1 MTRDSSAG
9 GAWTRRAS
17 AILWAFADRRLT
29 IAGLWALGLV
39 GISLSLVLPSQ
50 VGRLTQLFAGEQ
62 QVAWPPVLRMILYL
76 VGAQLGLSAISY
88 VRARSE
94 ISLRESAIGRLTL
107 RLYGRIIRFG
117 ADFFRT
123 QEVERINAR
132 AIEDTNRVGTFWAGA
147 LVEAPLAAASIGVLG
162 AVMVLDSW
170 LLGLCM
176 IVLSALSGYFVLF
189 DRQIQAGNREVREAW
204 EAIRARAS
212 EMVAGVS
219 EIRNHG
225 AFEYALGDLGRAF
238 RSYQGVTE
246 RVGRLVA
253 MFRAMDPLVATV
265 QKGVLFAVG
274 AALCIASS
282 RLAHLSGP
290 MTWARVIKFMLLAQV
305 FQNSI
310 TQLSSYLLQWRMT
323 RESARRVEE
332 YLGRRC
338 VFAAAGPGE
347 PLPQEALPI
356 TYERVSVTAETGQSI
371 LRDVTLG
378 VEAGQHIALCGPSGC
393 GKTTL
398 LQALVRGVEPS
409 GGRCLLGPVPLERY
423 DLLSLARGVGFVPQT
438 PVLFN
443 TSIRQNLLLS
453 LRRPATRCIEDEA
466 GSIDLQR
473 LDHIQSPEQL
483 DRELLAVV
491 RLVGLEADLICKCLD
506 SPLPLAPASND
517 IRSRIGE
524 LRSRVARAVESG
536 PRDSVVRFDSSESFA
551 GSLES
556 GSYVDA
562 LPLRENL
569 LRGRPNSLLLGAL
582 ERVDRLIVEALRE
595 EGLLDAVVLLGME
608 FVVGEGGKLLSGG
621 QRQKVAIARTV
632 LKNPSLLLL
641 DEATASLDEASQARV
656 LDLIRTRL
664 SRKTVISITHRL
676 SAARESDRVVVMDRG
691 QVVQQGSYDELA
703 RQDGVFRGLV
713 QQERGEPA
721 SVSSYPAAAAAGAE
735 ELRGELLHKLAF
747 CGLFRGLKSGQL
759 ALLAREMRI
768 VRCPK
773 DDVLF
778 RRGDTGRELYV
789 ILDGQ
794 VEFFV
799 ERGVEKTA
807 AVVNR
812 AGPGGV
818 FGELAMF
825 GEGRRT
831 VGARAAAQ
839 ATLGILGRDALL
851 KLLHA
856 EPSIAIELLGTVSNH
871 LARTADAVYNEPVS
885 APNVA

>member
-1 MTRDSSAG
+1 MTRDSLARG
-9 GAWTRRAS
+9 TWTRRAS
-17 AILWAFADRRLT
+17 AILGAFADRRLT

-39 GISLSLVLPSQ
+39 GIGLSLVLPSQ
-50 VGRLTQLFAGEQ
+50 VGRLTQLFTGDE

-94 ISLRESAIGRLTL
+94 ISLRESAIARLTL
-107 RLYGRIIRFG
+107 RLYGRILRFG

-132 AIEDTNRVGTFWAGA
+132 AIEDTSRVGAFWAEA
-147 LVEAPLAAASIGVLG
+147 LVAVPLAGASIGVLG
-162 AVMVLDSW
+162 AVMVLDNW

-176 IVLSALSGYFVLF
+176 IGLSALSGYFVFF

-204 EAIRARAS
+204 EAIRARTS

-225 AFEYALGDLGRAF
+225 AFDYALGDLARAF

-290 MTWARVIKFMLLAQV
+290 MTWARVIKFMLLAQL

-323 RESARRVEE
+323 RESARRIEE
-332 YLGRRC
+332 YLERPC
-338 VFAAAGPGE
+338 VFEAGGPGE
-347 PLPQEALPI
+347 PLPREALPI
-356 TYERVSVTAETGQSI
+356 TYDRVSVVGETGQSI

-398 LQALVRGVEPS
+398 LQTLVRGVEPS
-409 GGRCLLGPVPLERY
+409 GGRCLLGAAPLERY
-423 DLLSLARGVGFVPQT
+423 DLLSLARGVGLVPQT
-438 PVLFN
+438 PVLLN

-453 LRRPATRCIEDEA
+453 LRRPADRCIEDEA
-466 GSIDLQR
+466 GPIDLHR
-473 LDHIQSPEQL
+473 LDHVQRPEQL
-483 DRELLAVV
+483 DQELLALV
-491 RLVGLEADLICKCLD
+491 RLVGLETDLIGKCLD
-506 SPLPLAPASND
+506 GPLPHAPAAKD
-517 IRSRIGE
+517 LRLRIGK
-524 LRSRVARAVESG
+524 LRSRVARALASG
-536 PRDSVVRFDSSESFA
+536 PPDSVVRFDSSESFA

-562 LPLRENL
+562 LTLRENL
-569 LRGRPNSLLLGAL
+569 LRGRPNSLVLGAP

-595 EGLLDAVVLLGME
+595 EGLLDAALLLGLE
-608 FVVGEGGKLLSGG
+608 FIVGEGGKLLSGG
-621 QRQKVAIARTV
+621 QRQKVAIARAV

-656 LDLIRTRL
+656 LDMIRTRL
-664 SRKTVISITHRL
+664 GRKTVISITHRL
-676 SAARESDRVVVMDRG
+676 SAARESDRIVVMDRG

-703 RQDGVFRGLV
+703 RQDGMFRWLM
-713 QQERGEPA
+713 QQERGERTADSHP
-721 SVSSYPAAAAAGAE
+721 VGAAAGAAGLRE
-735 ELRGELLHKLAF
+735 ELLRKLAF
-747 CGLFRGLKSGQL
+747 CTLFHGLKSAQL
-759 ALLAREMRI
+759 ASLAREMQI
-768 VRCPK
+768 VQCPK
-773 DDVLF
+773 DAVLF
-778 RRGDTGRELYV
+778 RRGDPGRDLYV
-789 ILDGQ
+789 VLDGQ
-794 VEFFV
+794 IEFFV
-799 ERGVEKTA
+799 ERGAEKA
-807 AVVNR
+807 AVVVNR
-812 AGPGGV
+812 TGPGGV
-818 FGELAMF
+818 FGELATF
-825 GEGRRT
+825 GQGRRT

-839 ATLGILGRDALL
+839 ATLGVLRRDALVR
-851 KLLHA
+851 LLHA
-856 EPSIAIELLGTVSNH
+856 EPGIALELLRIVSSH
-871 LARTADAVYNEPVS
+871 LARTADAAYGEPAS
-885 APNVA
+885 APGVA